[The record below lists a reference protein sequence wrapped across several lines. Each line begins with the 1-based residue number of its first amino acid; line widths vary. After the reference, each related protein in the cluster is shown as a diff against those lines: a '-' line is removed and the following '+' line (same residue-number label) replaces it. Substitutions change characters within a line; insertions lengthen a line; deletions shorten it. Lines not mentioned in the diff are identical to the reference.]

1 MKNKLAKAENE
12 KDVENTYRAELL
24 ANLKNSQITSPF
36 GCDGLLEAEDV
47 RSLLEFKFDKAMK
60 TKLAQCSVLIQ
71 VLYYLKKFEDSGER
85 LPSTIFVGD
94 VNECFALKTNS
105 IAKYLSHDID
115 WQIAPSAASEQNP
128 ALVRAM
134 VDDVDILPF
143 VFDVDDKFQIR
154 IAIEK
159 IKDLSGNVVRKVR
172 VTEHNIA
179 NIFEYFSTNVL
190 GEKVKLSTNEKANLF
205 VQIIINPNENCLHP
219 KKKNVLMTKSFGEV
233 AINRNL
239 FLSFFG
245 HFEGEVYSPRERER
259 LTGFV
264 DRLVED
270 TTRRRKGEFY
280 TPTLF
285 VDEAHKYIAK
295 AFGENWK
302 DEYVVWDCCCGTGN
316 LTRDYKFKEL
326 YMSTLEQSD
335 IDTANQMGY
344 NPEAVK
350 FQYDF
355 LNDGVGEDMFDESAL
370 PEGLAKAINEGK
382 KILFLINPPYATS
395 GNKGTESGD
404 NKPGVAKTKTG
415 NAMLKDGWG
424 ACSQNL
430 YSQFLYRIAKIH
442 HHNKNVKVS
451 IFCPPLFMS
460 GTSYKVFRQ
469 MFFSVFGFKGGFL
482 FEATHFSDVAKGWG
496 ISFTCFDSQPNNNK
510 TILDVIDVNEFE
522 ITKKEEKCIYNTDN
536 QLAAG
541 SWVRSGDRKEKNSE
555 TFCLKS
561 ALSVSEKTKKV
572 SGDYL
577 ATLVCDSN
585 SVVKNTEFV
594 FIINRPAP
602 SNLGS
607 CEITSQNLAKC
618 TALFA
623 ARKIITGQYAN
634 WSNHCDEYLAPNE
647 SHPEWE
653 QFVNDSLV
661 YSLFESKS
669 NQSSLRQIEYKGK
682 LWDIKNEFFWLSRKD
697 MMELANQAGYDA
709 LYKDAKAADERF
721 VYKKL
726 FGTEN
731 VYARLSP
738 DAKAVL
744 DAATEL
750 LKKSIAMRQAM
761 SEEHPEYHLDT
772 FDAGYAQLKLV
783 WKEYFKD
790 EFEKFRALYKA
801 FEDRMRPLVYK
812 LGFLKV

>member
-60 TKLAQCSVLIQ
+60 TKLAQCGVLIQ

-128 ALVRAM
+128 ALVKAM

-143 VFDVDDKFQIR
+143 VFDVDDKFHIR
-154 IAIEK
+154 LAIEK

-179 NIFEYFSTNVL
+179 TIFEYFSTNVL

-302 DEYVVWDCCCGTGN
+302 DEYVVWDSCCGTGN

-382 KILFLINPPYATS
+382 KILFLINPPYATAKNGGSSS
-395 GNKGTESGD
+395 GNSKA
-404 NKPGVAKTKTG
+404 GVAKTKTG
-415 NAMLKDGWG
+415 ERMKAEGWG

-430 YSQFLYRIAKIH
+430 YAQFLYNIWRFNQV
-442 HHNKNVKVS
+442 NKNVK
-451 IFCPPLFMS
+451 IALFCSPLFMS
-460 GTSYKVFRQ
+460 GGSYNAFRKY
-469 MFFSVFGFKGGFL
+469 FFDSFGFKNGFL
-482 FEATHFSDVAKGWG
+482 FEAAHFSDCAKGWG
-496 ISFTCFDSQPNNNK
+496 VSFTNFTNESNNK
-510 TILDVIDVNEFE
+510 KFLLDVVDVNDSFFIQKNGE
-522 ITKKEEKCIYNTDN
+522 KEIYNTDADE
-536 QLAAG
+536 LA
-541 SWVRSGDRKEKNSE
+541 SDWVRKEVKGIKSIDAPPVSS
-555 TFCLKS
+555 CLTVKEDGVCGLAVA
-561 ALSVSEKTKKV
+561 ALGYMNNGGNNVQQ
-572 SGDYL
+572 
-577 ATLVCDSN
+577 N
-585 SVVKNTEFV
+585 MQVVG
-594 FIINRPAP
+594 IY
-602 SNLGS
+602 SS
-607 CEITSQNLAKC
+607 CYANGHGFSIVSQNIAKV
-618 TALFA
+618 TTFFS
-623 ARKIITGQYAN
+623 ARRLIAN
-634 WSNHCDEYLAPNE
+634 NWVNHYDEYLAPDE
-647 SHPEWE
+647 QHPEWE

-682 LWDIKNEFFWLSRKD
+682 LWDIKNEFFWLSRKE
-697 MMELANQAGYDA
+697 MMELANEAGYDA
-709 LYKDAKAADERF
+709 LYRDAKAADERF

-726 FGTEN
+726 FGAEN
-731 VYARLSP
+731 VYAKLSP

-783 WKEYFKD
+783 WKEYFKE

-812 LGFLKV
+812 LGFLKE

>member
-60 TKLAQCSVLIQ
+60 TKLAQCGVLIQ

-128 ALVRAM
+128 ALVKAM

-302 DEYVVWDCCCGTGN
+302 EEFVVWDCCCGTGN

-382 KILFLINPPYATS
+382 KILFLINPPYAAAGDMGTKE
-395 GNKGTESGD
+395 GNHKAGA
-404 NKPGVAKTKTG
+404 AKTKMG
-415 NAMLKDGWG
+415 EEMKKAGWG

-430 YSQFLYRIAKIH
+430 YAQFLYRIWKFRQG
-442 HHNKNVKVS
+442 NPNVYIS
-451 IFCPPLFMS
+451 IFCPPLFLS
-460 GTSYKVFRQ
+460 GGSFETFRKK
-469 MFFSVFGFKGGFL
+469 FFNVFGYEGGFL
-482 FEATHFSDVAKGWG
+482 FQASHFSDVAQNWG
-496 ISFTCFDSQPNNNK
+496 IGFTLWGKQGDKDSFKYDLVDINDFSLKPQG
-510 TILDVIDVNEFE
+510 
-522 ITKKEEKCIYNTDN
+522 EKRVYNTDN
-536 QLAAG
+536 QLAASEWIRIESKMSKTG
-541 SWVRSGDRKEKNSE
+541 GVFPTLKNYYTVKDGKAKKAVE
-555 TFCLKS
+555 GFLGTF
-561 ALSVSEKTKKV
+561 VN
-572 SGDYL
+572 
-577 ATLVCDSN
+577 DSN
-585 SVVKNTEFV
+585 TVYQNQTTVLLIAALWNANNSTLP
-594 FIINRPAP
+594 IIA
-602 SNLGS
+602 
-607 CEITSQNLAKC
+607 QNLHRV
-618 TALFA
+618 TTLFS
-623 ARKIITGQYAN
+623 ARKMIAGN
-634 WSNHCDEYLAPNE
+634 WINQKDEYLAPNE

-653 QFVNDSLV
+653 QFVTDSLV
-661 YSLFESKS
+661 YSLFNNSS
-669 NQSSLRQIEYKGK
+669 QQSSLRQIEYKGK

-709 LYKDAKAADERF
+709 LYKDARTADERF

-731 VYARLSP
+731 VYAKLSP

-801 FEDRMRPLVYK
+801 FEDRMRPFVYK
-812 LGFLKV
+812 LGFLKA